1 MNKLL
6 LFIAMIL
13 SCFIAHADDL
23 YKMVVA
29 KDGRGDFTSIQ
40 QAINATKTFPPQRIT
55 IFIKDGIYNEK
66 VKVHAWNNDLTIIG
80 ESAENTIITYNDYF
94 DKINLGRNSTFY
106 TWTMLVEG
114 NDFIAE
120 NLTIE
125 NTAGPVG
132 QAVALH
138 VEADRCLF
146 RHIRILGH
154 QDALYAA
161 GQNCRQYYK
170 ECYIEGTTDFIFGA
184 ATALFENCTIHSK
197 SNSYITAASTP
208 EGAPFG
214 YVFKHCKLTAAEGVD
229 SVYLGRPWRKYAKTV
244 FMECELGNHILPE
257 GWKEWSNS
265 DDKQTTFYA
274 EYNNTGLGAN
284 TAKRIPWSHQLNKKE
299 AKQYTTGNI
308 LKARTSK
315 ENQKWM
321 EQSSMKK

>member
-6 LFIAMIL
+6 LFIAIIL
-13 SCFIAHADDL
+13 LCFIARADDK

-29 KDGRGDFTSIQ
+29 KDGSGDFTSIQ

-55 IFIKDGIYNEK
+55 ILIKNGIYNEK
-66 VKVHAWNNDLTIIG
+66 VKVHSWNNDLTIIG
-80 ESAENTIITYNDYF
+80 ESAENTIITYNDFF

-106 TWTMLVEG
+106 SWTMLVEG

-125 NTAGPVG
+125 NSAGPVG

-138 VEADRCLF
+138 VEADRCVF
-146 RHIRILGH
+146 RNIRILGH

-161 GQNCRQYYK
+161 GMNCRQYYK
-170 ECYIEGTTDFIFGA
+170 DCYIEGTTDFIFGA

-208 EGAPFG
+208 EGTLFG

-244 FMECELGNHILPE
+244 FIDCELGNHILQE
-257 GWKEWSNS
+257 GWKEWDNSNN
-265 DDKQTTFYA
+265 KQTTFYA
-274 EYNNTGLGAN
+274 EYNNTGPGAN
-284 TAKRIPWSHQLNKKE
+284 TSKRIGWSHQLTKKE
-299 AKQYTTGNI
+299 VKQYTTENI
-308 LKARTSK
+308 LKARVPL
-315 ENQKWM
+315 ENKIWM
-321 EQSSMKK
+321 K